1 MPNHNQI
8 VDVSEEQ
15 KQMMNRLFPSKPL
28 KNTYCSAPIKFTKE
42 QIADMVSILMDV
54 KSHLAGIIKRTEPLT
69 IDVGTDTDIQQRVT
83 ASRLYSKTDQLIKE
97 LQEKAN
103 E

>member
-1 MPNHNQI
+1 
-8 VDVSEEQ
+8 
-15 KQMMNRLFPSKPL
+15 MNRNLKPL
-28 KNTYCSAPIKFTKE
+28 SDTYCSAPIKFTKE
-42 QIADMVSILMDV
+42 QIANMVSILMDV
-54 KSHLAGIIKRTEPLT
+54 KSHLAAIIKNTEPFT
-69 IDVGTDTDIQQRVT
+69 IDVGADADIQQRVT